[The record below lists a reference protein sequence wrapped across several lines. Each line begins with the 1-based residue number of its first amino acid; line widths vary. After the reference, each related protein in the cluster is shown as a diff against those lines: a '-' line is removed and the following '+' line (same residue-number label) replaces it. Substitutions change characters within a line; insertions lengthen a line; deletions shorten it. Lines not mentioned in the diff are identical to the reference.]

1 MCSVSVGAMARVGG
15 LGCGL
20 GGQSEREQTLQGE
33 SHRGDR
39 TAEESSREEQ
49 GVGECCWGGGTPHRP
64 VRRELRGK
72 ASCPQMA
79 FLPAAPDTAPDTA
92 PRLELEALSLKT

>member
-49 GVGECCWGGGTPHRP
+49 GVGECCWGGARP
-64 VRRELRGK
+64 
-72 ASCPQMA
+72 
-79 FLPAAPDTAPDTA
+79 TAPCA
-92 PRLELEALSLKT
+92 GSCEGRQVVRKWLFCPRLLTQLLTQLPDWNSKHSV